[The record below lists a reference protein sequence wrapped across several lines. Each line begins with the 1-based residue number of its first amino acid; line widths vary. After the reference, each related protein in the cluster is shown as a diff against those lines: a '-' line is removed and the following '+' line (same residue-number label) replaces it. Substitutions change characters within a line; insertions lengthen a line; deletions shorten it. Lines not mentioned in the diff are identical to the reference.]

1 LETMMNKKLAVA
13 ALAAAA
19 LAVQAAFLHA
29 VVAAPLASALGE
41 LRDSARA
48 GTFEESITVVAV
60 KPAPKAKPAK
70 RS

>member
-1 LETMMNKKLAVA
+1 MMNKKLAVA

-19 LAVQAAFLHA
+19 LAVEAAFFHA
-29 VVAAPLASALGE
+29 AVGAPLASALGE

-60 KPAPKAKPAK
+60 RPAPKAKPGK
-70 RS
+70 GS